1 MQEPEERERER
12 VSVLQERRAR
22 WVNPRG
28 GDGGGELPAQGRL
41 REAAARLSAVA
52 AALALQ
58 VQCDRVQR
66 VEREL
71 ALSRD
76 VSSGLRGLERLVPMI
91 CRCVQARKSAI

>member
-1 MQEPEERERER
+1 MEE
-12 VSVLQERRAR
+12 VSCQLKAGCGK
-22 WVNPRG
+22 PLRG
-28 GDGGGELPAQGRL
+28 
-41 REAAARLSAVA
+41 LSAVA

>member
-1 MQEPEERERER
+1 M
-12 VSVLQERRAR
+12 
-22 WVNPRG
+22 NPRG

-41 REAAARLSAVA
+41 REAAAARLSAVA
-52 AALALQ
+52 AALQ

-91 CRCVQARKSAI
+91 CQCVQARKSAI